1 PAFSFSA
8 RIGSSWLA
16 GVSCMRPTSG
26 SRSPNVSRSAP
37 SAAEADTRPSSKASA
52 GPTLASSMPLPTSAR
67 NSGRLRSDMVGLP
80 GGTGSGGR
88 RSPAPVV
95 EEIDRTVILA
105 TQLINN
111 AAALH
116 DRLGKA
122 WAVSEAST
130 CSLRAAVTD
139 SAESLRGLLGPP
151 AGGPHGV
158 WAGGFLT
165 PILHGANLDVQNRR
179 RAPRR
184 PHRPAQRASA
194 CRSDARWRPQRA
206 RVVEKTEARKSPAT
220 VGRDESF
227 PAR

>member
-1 PAFSFSA
+1 
-8 RIGSSWLA
+8 
-16 GVSCMRPTSG
+16 MRPTSG

-52 GPTLASSMPLPTSAR
+52 GPTLATSMPLPTSAR
-67 NSGRLRSDMVGLP
+67 NARRLRRDMVLLQW
-80 GGTGSGGR
+80 GTGSRGR

-105 TQLINN
+105 TQLIN
-111 AAALH
+111 AAGLH
-116 DRLGKA
+116 DRLGKV
-122 WAVSEAST
+122 WAVPEAST

-139 SAESLRGLLGPP
+139 SAESLCGLLEPP

-158 WAGGFLT
+158 RAGGFLT
-165 PILHGANLDVQNRR
+165 PILHGANLDVQNRH

-194 CRSDARWRPQRA
+194 CRTGAGCADCLAPS
-206 RVVEKTEARKSPAT
+206 
-220 VGRDESF
+220 GRSHRS
-227 PAR
+227 A